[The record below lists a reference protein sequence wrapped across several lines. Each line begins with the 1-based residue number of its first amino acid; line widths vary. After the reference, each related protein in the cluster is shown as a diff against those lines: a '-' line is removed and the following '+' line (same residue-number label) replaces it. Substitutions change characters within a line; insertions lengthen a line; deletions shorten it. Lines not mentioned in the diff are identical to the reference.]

1 MWSGARIR
9 GALGA
14 LVEGNITGRLGDL
27 LRKMYPDRQILMRAH
42 GEIKF
47 ITLSRGLQVGATL
60 LAVVVAGWVGYTSMS
75 FFHYGSVLE
84 RRDRELARAGER
96 YDMAMSDLA
105 VYRER
110 FDSMSLS
117 IEESQD
123 RILGLIG
130 KNRALHQGLQSTK
143 SQLEMTQTER
153 IEISRLHDQLTEQLG
168 ALEIQLDGVVGHNQS
183 LRSSA
188 STLRTELD
196 SLSAEQMEATEESI
210 QLTRRV
216 RELETELSIL
226 RVSQEDVIER
236 LAENTAINIG
246 EIEKTIAMTGLEADE
261 LVMRLDGTT
270 EGQGGPFVAF
280 EPGMAEELPIDKS
293 VALLDRHIARWEQ
306 LQAVLRLLP
315 LSAPMDGAHVTS
327 GYGRRQ
333 DPVNNRLAMHD
344 GIDLAGPIR
353 SAVLTTAPGKVVYVG
368 WKGRYGKVVEVDHGM
383 GIRTRY
389 AHLRK
394 IYVESGQEIGYRE
407 KIGQMGS
414 TGRSTGP
421 HLHYEVII
429 DGESMDPTK
438 FLRAGKYVFK
448 G

>member
-14 LVEGNITGRLGDL
+14 LVEGDITDRFGDL

-47 ITLSRGLQVGATL
+47 ITLSRGLQIGATL

-75 FFHYGSVLE
+75 FFHYGSALE
-84 RRDRELARAGER
+84 RRDRELARTGER
-96 YDMAMSDLA
+96 YELAMSDLA

-110 FDSMSLS
+110 FDSLNLSL
-117 IEESQD
+117 EDSQD

-130 KNRALHQGLQSTK
+130 QNRALLQGLRSTK
-143 SQLEMTQTER
+143 SQLEMTQAER
-153 IEISRLHDQLTEQLG
+153 IEISGLHNQLTEQLG
-168 ALEIQLDGVVGHNQS
+168 ALESQLDGVVDHNRN

-196 SLSAEQMEATEESI
+196 SLSAERMEVTEENI
-210 QLTRRV
+210 ELTRRV

-236 LAENTAINIG
+236 LAENTVQNIG
-246 EIEKTIAMTGLEADE
+246 EIEKTIAMTGLEVDE
-261 LVMRLDGTT
+261 LVMRLDGAA

-280 EPGMAEELPIDKS
+280 EPGMMDEFPIDES

-306 LQAVLRLLP
+306 LRAVLRLLP
-315 LSAPMDGAHVTS
+315 ISAPMDDAHLTS
-327 GYGRRQ
+327 GYGMRQ

-353 SAVLTTAPGKVVYVG
+353 GAVLSTAPGKVVYVG

-394 IYVESGQEIGYRE
+394 IYVETGQEIDYRE
-407 KIGQMGS
+407 KVGQMGS

>member
-1 MWSGARIR
+1 M
-9 GALGA
+9 
-14 LVEGNITGRLGDL
+14 
-27 LRKMYPDRQILMRAH
+27 
-42 GEIKF
+42 
-47 ITLSRGLQVGATL
+47 
-60 LAVVVAGWVGYTSMS
+60 
-75 FFHYGSVLE
+75 
-84 RRDRELARAGER
+84 
-96 YDMAMSDLA
+96 
-105 VYRER
+105 
-110 FDSMSLS
+110 
-117 IEESQD
+117 
-123 RILGLIG
+123 
-130 KNRALHQGLQSTK
+130 
-143 SQLEMTQTER
+143 
-153 IEISRLHDQLTEQLG
+153 
-168 ALEIQLDGVVGHNQS
+168 
-183 LRSSA
+183 
-188 STLRTELD
+188 
-196 SLSAEQMEATEESI
+196 
-210 QLTRRV
+210 
-216 RELETELSIL
+216 
-226 RVSQEDVIER
+226 SQEDVIER

>member
-226 RVSQEDVIER
+226 RLSQEDVIER

>member
-105 VYRER
+105 VYREL

-226 RVSQEDVIER
+226 RLSQEDVIER

-394 IYVESGQEIGYRE
+394 IYVESGQEIG
-407 KIGQMGS
+407 
-414 TGRSTGP
+414 
-421 HLHYEVII
+421 
-429 DGESMDPTK
+429 
-438 FLRAGKYVFK
+438 
-448 G
+448 